1 MKIIKILRIVFPIL
15 LTLPT
20 FAETIPWNENQV
32 RLGIYSQI
40 LEDQDSSLTIESV
53 QNKEFQQS
61 NQTNPSFGFTK
72 SAYWLKFS
80 FNNPEETFKEKLLE
94 ITFPLIDEVI
104 LYSPENGTYQQTIV
118 GIENL
123 LRIGLSKVIPSC
135 FQFMLLQVYPLFIF
149 DLKTKTVCK
158 CL

>member
-61 NQTNPSFGFTK
+61 N
-72 SAYWLKFS
+72 
-80 FNNPEETFKEKLLE
+80 
-94 ITFPLIDEVI
+94 
-104 LYSPENGTYQQTIV
+104 
-118 GIENL
+118 
-123 LRIGLSKVIPSC
+123 
-135 FQFMLLQVYPLFIF
+135 
-149 DLKTKTVCK
+149 
-158 CL
+158 